1 MVKRIV
7 NKFRRSRNTLTIAQ
21 LEFQLSEIR
30 KTNAVLVL
38 FGAPTEGN
46 WKGIAH
52 ATVGL
57 YPENALEIPQ
67 WYSNPVLNT
76 SECAQVCA
84 KIKELN
90 FDKVVISGFAPYF
103 FEWIVEL
110 YPHAEI
116 EIIYHGTISEFHD
129 PVHQKFIQQLISFGK
144 TKKINRFGFVKEG
157 LAEIFTKLYNF
168 NCFHQPLNTPLI
180 PEGVKKIELDHTKIH
195 VGVFGADTF
204 NKNLHNQV
212 IHALMIDSVIVHVLD
227 KGVFKY
233 LGLEDRIVEH
243 GKNLPR
249 EQFLSILGSMD
260 LNLYMSFNESWGL
273 VAKESEILGIVTIE
287 SEKTDY
293 IQKIKTILE
302 RPHN

>member
-7 NKFRRSRNTLTIAQ
+7 NKFRRSSNALTVAR

-30 KTNAVLVL
+30 KTNAVLVV

-52 ATVGL
+52 ATEGL

-67 WYSNPVLNT
+67 WYSNPVLST
-76 SECAQVCA
+76 SESAQVCA

-90 FDKVVISGFAPYF
+90 FDKVVVSGFAPYF
-103 FEWIVEL
+103 FEWIEVL
-110 YPHAEI
+110 HTHAEI
-116 EIIYHGTISEFHD
+116 DIIYHGTISEFHD
-129 PVHQKFIQQLISFGK
+129 PVHQKFIAQLITFGK
-144 TKKINRFGFVKEG
+144 AKKINRFGFVKEG
-157 LAEIFTKLYNF
+157 LAEIFAKLYHF
-168 NCFHQPLNTPLI
+168 KCFHQPLNTPLI
-180 PEGVKKIELDHTKIH
+180 PEGIKKIELDRTKIH
-195 VGVFGADTF
+195 IGVFGADTF

-227 KGVFKY
+227 KRVFNY
-233 LGLEDRIVEH
+233 LGLDNRIVEH

-273 VAKESEILGIVTIE
+273 VAKESEVMGVPTIG
-287 SEKTDY
+287 SIHINY
-293 IQKIKTILE
+293 INLIRSKLSS
-302 RPHN
+302 

>member
-7 NKFRRSRNTLTIAQ
+7 NKFRRSRNALTVAR

-30 KTNAVLVL
+30 KANAILVL

-52 ATVGL
+52 ATAGL

-67 WYSNPVLNT
+67 WYSNPVLST
-76 SECAQVCA
+76 SESAQICT

-90 FDKVVISGFAPYF
+90 FDKVVVSGFAPYF
-103 FEWIVEL
+103 FEWIEEL
-110 YPHAEI
+110 HTHLEI

-129 PVHQKFIQQLISFGK
+129 PFHQKFIEQLIAFGK
-144 TKKINRFGFVKEG
+144 SKKINRFGFVKEG
-157 LAEIFTKLYNF
+157 LAEIFAKLYHF
-168 NCFHQPLNTPLI
+168 NCHHQPLNTPLI

-212 IHALMIDSVIVHVLD
+212 IHALMIDSVLVHVLD
-227 KGVFKY
+227 KSVFKY
-233 LGLEDRIVEH
+233 LGLDDRIIEH

-273 VAKESEILGIVTIE
+273 VSKESEVMGVPTID
-287 SEKTDY
+287 SIHINYLKL
-293 IQKIKTILE
+293 IRLKLSS
-302 RPHN
+302 